1 MNKKI
6 TSLLMVLFTI
16 LGFSQDNKGK
26 IQSYLEQ
33 NKTKFN
39 LTSQDISDWY
49 IQSTGNSE
57 STKIDTYWILQRYQ
71 GIEIYNALSN
81 VWVKNDEIINVENG
95 FIPNISQKVN
105 TTNPSLSVLNALQK
119 GFLAVNATTISC
131 QITETISSTEYKISN
146 GNLTEEP
153 ISAKLVFQPFK
164 NTLKLA
170 WDFTFYTQDH
180 KHLWSIRKK
189 RYGYFL

>member
-49 IQSTGNSE
+49 IQSTGN
-57 STKIDTYWILQRYQ
+57 
-71 GIEIYNALSN
+71 
-81 VWVKNDEIINVENG
+81 
-95 FIPNISQKVN
+95 
-105 TTNPSLSVLNALQK
+105 
-119 GFLAVNATTISC
+119 
-131 QITETISSTEYKISN
+131 
-146 GNLTEEP
+146 
-153 ISAKLVFQPFK
+153 
-164 NTLKLA
+164 
-170 WDFTFYTQDH
+170 
-180 KHLWSIRKK
+180 
-189 RYGYFL
+189 